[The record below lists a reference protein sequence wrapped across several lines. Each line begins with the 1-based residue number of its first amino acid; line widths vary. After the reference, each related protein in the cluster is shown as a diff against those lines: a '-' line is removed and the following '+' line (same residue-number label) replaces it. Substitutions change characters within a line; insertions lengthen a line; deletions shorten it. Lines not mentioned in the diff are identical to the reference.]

1 MSHDSGMSRRGFV
14 TVAVAGSFGA
24 NLKRSRQ
31 TEEESE
37 ASLFGPVDPTL
48 ASASAIAAAI
58 RHKRLSSLEVTSA
71 CLARIEAVNPVINAV
86 VQLRADEA
94 RAEARKADQEL
105 AKGKIRGP
113 LHGVPVT
120 IKDSLD
126 TAGIITAA
134 GTMGWAKR
142 IPIEDA
148 TAVARLRAAGVIVMG
163 KTNTPE
169 ITMSY
174 VTDNLV
180 YGRTSNPYDRSRTP
194 GGSSGGAAAII
205 AAGGSPLDIGSDS
218 GGSIRLPAHFCGIAG
233 LKPTSG
239 RVPVTGHVVNSE
251 GPWGSWTHLGPL
263 SRSVDDLILV
273 LPIIAG
279 VDWRDPRVVPMSLG
293 DPRRVALRSLR
304 VAMFADN
311 GVGKV
316 TPETARTVQDAGRA
330 LRGAGMVVAE
340 AALPEAE
347 LTSRLYSAAYTSD
360 AGATLR
366 RVLDRAGT
374 KEPGPYL
381 SWLNTVKAGTAAEL
395 TDIIDQIDRLRSRSL
410 EFLQN
415 WDVLLCPVH
424 THPALPHGVNPMD
437 NGGTSYLVP
446 INMTGWPAATVRC
459 GASAEGLPIGV
470 QVIAKPWRED
480 VVLAVAKEL
489 ERQFGGWKPPRI

>member
-14 TVAVAGSFGA
+14 AVAVAGSFGA
-24 NLKRSRQ
+24 NLARSRQ
-31 TEEESE
+31 SEVESE
-37 ASLFGPVDPTL
+37 ASLGSVDPTL
-48 ASASAIAAAI
+48 ASASVIAAAI
-58 RHKRLSSLEVTSA
+58 RQKQLSSLEATSA
-71 CLARIEAVNPVINAV
+71 CLARIQAVNPLLNAV

-94 RAEARKADQEL
+94 RAEARNADQEL
-105 AKGKIRGP
+105 AQGKSRGP
-113 LHGVPVT
+113 LHGVPMT

-126 TAGIITAA
+126 TTGMITAA
-134 GTMGWAKR
+134 GTKGWAKR
-142 IPIEDA
+142 VPTEDA
-148 TAVARLRAAGVIVMG
+148 TVVARLRAAGAIVMG

-180 YGRTSNPYDRSRTP
+180 YGRTNNPYDRSRTP

-218 GGSIRLPAHFCGIAG
+218 GGSIRLPAHFCGVAG

-239 RVPVTGHVVNSE
+239 RVPLTGHVINFE

-263 SRSVDDLILV
+263 ARSVDDLILV

-279 VDWRDPRVVPMSLG
+279 FDWHDPHVVPMPLA
-293 DPRRVALRSLR
+293 DHRRVQLRAMR

-316 TPETARTVQDAGRA
+316 TAETAHTVQDAGRA

-374 KEPGPYL
+374 KEHGPF
-381 SWLNTVKAGTAAEL
+381 LNWMDTVKAGTAAEV

-410 EFLQN
+410 GFLRN

-424 THPALPHGVNPMD
+424 THPALPHGVDPMAD
-437 NGGTSYLVP
+437 GGTSYLVP
-446 INMTGWPAATVRC
+446 INIMGWPAATVRC
-459 GASAEGLPIGV
+459 GTSLEGLPIGV
-470 QVIAKPWRED
+470 QVVGRPWRED
-480 VVLAVAKEL
+480 IVLAVAKEL
-489 ERQFGGWKPPRI
+489 EHQFGGWKPPRI